1 MYRIQSFYLILSV
14 IINIAIA
21 VFSDIKEDEILN
33 VSGLSLFSINL
44 IWLFANTGATLNF
57 LEIFSYKNRNNQYQ
71 TVRFNNILYLIFII
85 YVTFIAIFN
94 NFHQLIIPIMGLIL
108 SLLLCLLATK
118 NIKKDI
124 DLLNSSDRIR

>member
-1 MYRIQSFYLILSV
+1 MYRIQSIYLLFSV
-14 IINIAIA
+14 IINIGIA
-21 VFSDIKEDEILN
+21 VFSDINQEEILN

-71 TVRFNNILYLIFII
+71 TVRFNNILYSIFII
-85 YVTFIAIFN
+85 YVSVIAIFN
-94 NFHQLIIPIMGLIL
+94 NFFQLIIPILGLIL
-108 SLLLCLLATK
+108 SLLFCLLALK

-124 DLLNSSDRIR
+124 DLLKSSDRIR